1 MHFSNDLSKAFFK
14 FILLIIIAIDAS
26 VTYVSVYD
34 IMLSFGVLKALIPLH
49 YKITSEKMKMKKVVF
64 AIQVFGL
71 IAVFPA
77 YIVAELNRGN
87 GRLTINNS
95 SSHIIRESTK
105 KNIKSK
111 VNSAEE
117 NGDVILFKSK
127 WTHY

>member
-1 MHFSNDLSKAFFK
+1 
-14 FILLIIIAIDAS
+14 
-26 VTYVSVYD
+26 
-34 IMLSFGVLKALIPLH
+34 
-49 YKITSEKMKMKKVVF
+49 MKMKKVVF

-71 IAVFPA
+71 ISVFPA

-127 WTHY
+127 RLLGC